1 MSTNYADMQLAVER
15 ENDKDAEGRTEAAA
29 GRETKPAER
38 NDTAGAIES
47 AHDDRFEVMADMF
60 QRWIPVLALPLI
72 AFGMLL
78 GGWAWLQSTV
88 SPDLPTPG
96 QVWAEAVYLLSDPFY
111 DYGPNDMGIGWQVMY
126 SLGRVLAGFGLAA
139 LVGIPLGLM
148 MGASLSM
155 RRAISPVVQLLRPVS
170 PLAWLPLGLLVF
182 QAVNPSAIFVIFITS
197 IWPILINTAAG
208 VQAIPRDY
216 TNVSQVLRLGRL
228 EAARKILIPAT
239 MPYIL
244 TGMRLALGIAWMV
257 IVAAEMLT
265 GGVGIGFFIWD
276 EWNNLNVASIIVS
289 IFVIGLVGIALDAG
303 VGLIKK
309 RFDYAPA

>member
-1 MSTNYADMQLAVER
+1 MSTNYADMRLAVDR
-15 ENDKDAEGRTEAAA
+15 EVADDIEARTVAETVAEPEPDARVGTPGEA
-29 GRETKPAER
+29 G
-38 NDTAGAIES
+38 GV
-47 AHDDRFEVMADMF
+47 HDDRFEVMAEKL
-60 QRWIPVLALPLI
+60 QRWLPVLVLPLV
-72 AFGMLL
+72 AFALLL
-78 GGWAWLQSTV
+78 GGWVWLQSTV
-88 SPDLPTPG
+88 APDLPTPG
-96 QVWAEAVYLLSDPFY
+96 QVWAEAVYLLGNPFY
-111 DYGPNDMGIGWQVMY
+111 DYGPNDMGIGWQVLY

-148 MGASLSM
+148 MGASLTA

-197 IWPILINTAAG
+197 IWPIVINTAAG

-228 EAARKILIPAT
+228 EAARKILVPAT

-289 IFVIGLVGIALDAG
+289 IFVIGLVGIALDGA

>member
-15 ENDKDAEGRTEAAA
+15 ENDKNAEGRTDAAV
-29 GRETKPAER
+29 GRETAPAER
-38 NDTAGAIES
+38 TDTAGAVEP

-72 AFGMLL
+72 AFGLLL

-126 SLGRVLAGFGLAA
+126 SLGRVLAGFALAA

-148 MGASLSM
+148 MGASLSV

-197 IWPILINTAAG
+197 IWPIVINTAAG

-289 IFVIGLVGIALDAG
+289 IFVIGMVGIALDGG